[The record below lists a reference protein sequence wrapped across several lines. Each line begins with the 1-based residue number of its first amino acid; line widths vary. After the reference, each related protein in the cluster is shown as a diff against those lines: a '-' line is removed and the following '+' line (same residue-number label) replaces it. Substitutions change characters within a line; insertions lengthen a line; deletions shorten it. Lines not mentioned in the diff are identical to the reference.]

1 MHPVAPTPA
10 FKIGEKTSDP
20 LAMYLVDI
28 YSVIAN
34 LTGSPAMSVPCG
46 MSRGGLPIGV
56 QITGPALS
64 EPLLFRV
71 AYQLEGLT

>member
-1 MHPVAPTPA
+1 
-10 FKIGEKTSDP
+10 
-20 LAMYLVDI
+20 
-28 YSVIAN
+28 
-34 LTGSPAMSVPCG
+34 